1 MDTNNTS
8 SLYRILKRKVKQY
21 FKSIYLIDIILLA
34 LITGILFSLVGDYKH
49 FIKNGKSG
57 TLTNAVFNKSEY
69 EVNKLYDDSKGFAS
83 IIYSKTDGLYDL
95 LTSNNENIERLSE
108 LMKFFN
114 SETEKYRKEFNL
126 KKDIYFI
133 IRNKQTKELFTND
146 PFLDSSIKYIKENE
160 IDGLLSNRFKEQGIV
175 SIKFNNIDNYN
186 PLVSRGSVNYLD
198 ETIKNFEEVYYT
210 SKDTYKDEII
220 QIRKKFISFI
230 VLFFIYIALV
240 LKIFAILRFDFGEAK
255 IKSRLINN
263 IIFVLRNGFKYKET
277 RKTLVLAIG
286 VSLASLITYLYFLA
300 TGGDENNMFVR
311 FFQTYPFKGT
321 FLMIVGILLTV
332 IFGLKKTLD
341 IVMVN
346 ECVKKLNE
354 GNLDEP
360 LTVKGSPI
368 VKELICNINLIKDAY
383 KSALDERVKD
393 ERLKTELI
401 SNVSHDLKTPL
412 TSIINYVDILK
423 NSNITEE
430 ERKDYLLIL
439 DKKSLK
445 LKALIEDLFEMSKI
459 NSGKI
464 TLSKEKI
471 DILSLIHQG
480 IGEYS
485 FLYEHKNISFK
496 VITKEEEIFMELDG
510 KMISRALENI
520 IINALKYSLEN
531 TRVYIEVELKNE
543 YAEITVKNVSNYE
556 MDFDEEEIF
565 ERFVR
570 ADKSRNSSIEG
581 SGLGLAITKSIVE
594 LHGGEIKI
602 ETEGDMFKIYII
614 LPLK

>member
-1 MDTNNTS
+1 MNTNNKS
-8 SLYRILKRKVKQY
+8 SLNIKFKRKVKQY
-21 FKSIYLIDIILLA
+21 FKSIYLIDIILLS
-34 LITGILFSLVGDYKH
+34 LITGILFSLIGDYKH
-49 FIKNGKSG
+49 FIKSGKNV
-57 TLTNAVFNKSEY
+57 TLTDAIFNENEY
-69 EVNKLYDDSKGFAS
+69 ELNRLYDDSKGFSS
-83 IIYSKTDGLYDL
+83 IIYNSTDGLYEL
-95 LTSNNENIERLSE
+95 LTSNNENTERLSE
-108 LMKFFN
+108 LMKSFN
-114 SETEKYRKEFNL
+114 SESEKYRKDFNL
-126 KKDIYFI
+126 KKNIFFI

-146 PFLDSSIKYIKENE
+146 SFLDSSIKYVKENE
-160 IDGLLSNRFKEQGIV
+160 IDDLLSNRFKEQGIV
-175 SIKFNNIDNYN
+175 SIEFNNVDNYN

-210 SKDTYKDEII
+210 SKDTYKDEVFK
-220 QIRKKFISFI
+220 IRKEFASFI
-230 VLFFIYIALV
+230 VLFIIYIALI
-240 LKIFAILRFDFGEAK
+240 LKMFIILKFDTGEVK

-263 IIFVLRNGFKYKET
+263 IIFVLKNGFKYKET
-277 RKTLVLAIG
+277 RETLLLAIG
-286 VSLASLITYLYFLA
+286 LSIVSLIVYLYFLA
-300 TGGDENNMFVR
+300 TGGDENNVFVR
-311 FFQTYPFKGT
+311 FFQMYPFKGT
-321 FLMIVGILLTV
+321 FLIIAGLLLTV

-354 GNLDEP
+354 GNLEEP
-360 LTVKGSPI
+360 ITTKGSPI
-368 VKELICNINLIKDAY
+368 VKDLIHNINLIKDAY

-430 ERKDYLLIL
+430 ERKDYLSIL

-464 TLSKEKI
+464 TLNKEKI

-485 FLYEHKNISFK
+485 FLYDHKNISFK

-531 TRVYIEVELKNE
+531 TRVYIDVELKDE
-543 YAEITVKNVSNYE
+543 HVEITVKNISNYE
-556 MDFDEEEIF
+556 MDFDEDEIF

-614 LPLK
+614 LPCK